1 MRNVLERILNLLA
14 FLLTANRSVSAEEI
28 RHTVAGYDRD
38 NDQAFQRMFSRDK
51 DMLRR
56 LGIPLETTTT
66 GGLEIEYGYKI
77 DPNSYR
83 LPETNLSDQE
93 RAALW
98 FAAQVVRIG
107 GQPTG
112 ADAILKLGGSQLEM
126 GLEPFAANLGSEVDL
141 LADLYAACAEHRRV
155 SFLYSGT
162 RRDLAPHGLGH
173 RRGHWYLVGQ
183 TDQGT
188 RVFRV
193 DRIGELAVGERDGF
207 ERSPD
212 IDVRQELD
220 TQPWEAGSEEPT
232 VARVRFSNEI
242 AWWAERRLGR
252 EPLERAEGADGSLEV
267 AIEVTNRSAFTGW
280 VLGFADQAEV
290 IGPPE
295 LRAAI
300 IEHIRGVA

>member
-14 FLLTANRSVSAEEI
+14 FLLTANRAVSAEEI
-28 RHTVAGYDRD
+28 RHTVAGYDRE

-56 LGIPLETTTT
+56 LGIPLETTTA

-77 DPNSYR
+77 DPDSYR
-83 LPETNLSDQE
+83 LPETDLSDQE

-112 ADAILKLGGSQLEM
+112 ADAILKLGGSQLES
-126 GLEPFAANLGSEVDL
+126 GLEPFAADLGSEVDV
-141 LADLYAACAEHRRV
+141 LADLYTACAEHRYTT
-155 SFLYSGT
+155 FLYNGT
-162 RRDLAPHGLGH
+162 ARRVAPHGLGH
-173 RRGHWYLVGQ
+173 RRGHWYLVGV
-183 TDQGT
+183 TDRGT

-193 DRIGELAVGERDGF
+193 DRIEHLDVEQRDGF
-207 ERSPD
+207 ERD
-212 IDVRQELD
+212 LDVDVRRELD
-220 TQPWEAGSEEPT
+220 TQPWEAGTEEP
-232 VARVRFSNEI
+232 VIARVRFLPEI

-252 EPLERAEGADGSLEV
+252 EPVERIQGDDGSLEV
-267 AIEVTNRSAFTGW
+267 AIEVTNRSAFIGW

-290 IGPPE
+290 TGPPE
-295 LRAAI
+295 LRAAVVD
-300 IEHIRGVA
+300 HIRGVA

>member
-14 FLLTANRSVSAEEI
+14 FLLTANRSVSADEI

-56 LGIPLETTTT
+56 LGIPHETTTT

-77 DPNSYR
+77 DPDSYR
-83 LPETNLSDQE
+83 LPETDLSDQE
-93 RAALW
+93 RTALW

-141 LADLYAACAEHRRV
+141 LAELYAAAAEHRLL
-155 SFLYSGT
+155 SFVYGGVVRSV
-162 RRDLAPHGLGH
+162 APHGLGH
-173 RRGHWYLVGQ
+173 RRGHWYLVGM
-183 TDQGT
+183 TDRGT

-193 DRIGELAVGERDGF
+193 DRIEHLEVGHRDGF
-207 ERSPD
+207 VRNPD
-212 IDVRQELD
+212 IDVRRELD

-232 VARVRFSNEI
+232 IARIRFSAEI

-252 EPLERAEGADGSLEV
+252 EPLDRSEREDGSLEV
-267 AIEVTNRSAFTGW
+267 AIEVTNRAAFIGW

-290 IGPPE
+290 VGPPE
-295 LRAAI
+295 LREAL